1 MSRSVPS
8 IVDPRSLAF
17 RMKVRWFEDILRH
30 RPARR
35 FLWSLYFAGEAYEE
49 LHPDG
54 IFVANLPEGSLLRRQ
69 LARHLGDETRHA
81 AIFRGLLAAEGLAPE
96 KLRPQEDVGWHLL
109 THIVPEAVEQA
120 RTGRVFDQALT
131 ARYMAFLHTLEL
143 RSIGDLCALIEA
155 ARSIGE
161 PTLASTLETIL
172 PDERFHATYTH
183 RAVLAVAAT
192 PRLARRTLDRAR
204 RGERKHLRE
213 SILGILSRFE
223 ELGTIPRTSAGRL
236 RWWTMKQM
244 LRLGLALPLLPIYD
258 EVPRHLTPAP
268 EGRAA

>member
-1 MSRSVPS
+1 MS
-8 IVDPRSLAF
+8 IVNPRSLAF
-17 RMKVRWFEDILRH
+17 RMKVGWFEDILRH
-30 RPARR
+30 PPARR
-35 FLWSLYFAGEAYEE
+35 FIWSLYFAGEAYEE

-54 IFVANLPEGSLLRRQ
+54 IFVANLPEGGLLRRQ
-69 LARHLGDETRHA
+69 LARHLSDETRHA

-96 KLRPQEDVGWHLL
+96 RLRPHEDIGWHLL

-120 RTGRVFDQALT
+120 GTGGVFDEALT
-131 ARYMAFLHTLEL
+131 IRYMAFLHMLEL

-161 PTLASTLETIL
+161 PALAATLETIL

-183 RAVLAVAAT
+183 RAVRALAAS
-192 PRLARRTLDRAR
+192 PRRARQALDRTR
-204 RGERKHLRE
+204 RAERKHLRE
-213 SILGILSRFE
+213 SIVRILSRFE
-223 ELGTIPRTSAGRL
+223 DLGTVPRTRAGRL

-258 EVPRHLTPAP
+258 EVPRQLTPAP
-268 EGRAA
+268 GRRAA

>member
-1 MSRSVPS
+1 MS
-8 IVDPRSLAF
+8 IVDSRSLAF
-17 RMKVRWFEDILRH
+17 RMKARWFEDILRH
-30 RPARR
+30 PPARR

-69 LARHLGDETRHA
+69 LARHLSDETRHA

-96 KLRPQEDVGWHLL
+96 KLRPHEDIGWHLL
-109 THIVPEAVEQA
+109 THVVPEAVEEA
-120 RTGRVFDQALT
+120 RTGAVFDEALT
-131 ARYMAFLHTLEL
+131 VRYMAFLHTLEL

-155 ARSIGE
+155 ARSVGE
-161 PTLASTLETIL
+161 PALASTLETIL

-183 RAVLAVAAT
+183 RAVRALAET
-192 PRLARRTLDRAR
+192 PRRELDRAR
-204 RGERKHLRE
+204 RAERKHLRG
-213 SILGILSRFE
+213 SILKILARFE
-223 ELGTIPRTSAGRL
+223 ELGTVPRTRAGRI

-258 EVPRHLTPAP
+258 EVPRRLTA
-268 EGRAA
+268 

>member
-1 MSRSVPS
+1 MNASMVN
-8 IVDPRSLAF
+8 PRTLAF

-30 RPARR
+30 PGARR

-54 IFVANLPEGSLLRRQ
+54 IFVANLPDGSLLRRQ
-69 LARHLGDETRHA
+69 LARHLSDETRHA
-81 AIFRGLLAAEGLAPE
+81 AIFRGLLSAEGLAPE
-96 KLRPQEDVGWHLL
+96 KLRPHEDVGWHLL
-109 THIVPEAVEQA
+109 THIVPEAVERA
-120 RTGRVFDQALT
+120 RTGCEFDEALT
-131 ARYMAFLHTLEL
+131 VRYMAFLHTLEL

-155 ARSIGE
+155 ARRLGE
-161 PTLASTLETIL
+161 TALVSTLETIL

-183 RAVLAVAAT
+183 RAVLAMAGSQG
-192 PRLARRTLDRAR
+192 LARKALDRAR

-223 ELGTIPRTSAGRL
+223 ELGTVPRTRAGRL

-258 EVPRHLTPAP
+258 EVPRQLTPAP
-268 EGRAA
+268 GRRAA